1 MAVDFYKERR
11 VLRGPHTVFDGSI
24 QVGFLEPDGI
34 DASVLIKTTVKAG
47 HPLVEKGKKHAISES
62 FKVLSGKFGLTKGY
76 EQKDFILTPE
86 SAAYEI
92 PPMQPR
98 YPWVVA
104 DTNGEDSVVLAWA
117 HPTSV
122 PKAMDDEFFETIFL
136 HVSQALEQGRV
147 PNSLQLMLSQH
158 ETNSCGV
165 VLPSAWWLGGLRWWI
180 PRKVQGA
187 LAAVARVM
195 GYKPMLEKVDKQK

>member
-34 DASVLIKTTVKAG
+34 DASPGKSP
-47 HPLVEKGKKHAISES
+47 PLHIHFDQSES